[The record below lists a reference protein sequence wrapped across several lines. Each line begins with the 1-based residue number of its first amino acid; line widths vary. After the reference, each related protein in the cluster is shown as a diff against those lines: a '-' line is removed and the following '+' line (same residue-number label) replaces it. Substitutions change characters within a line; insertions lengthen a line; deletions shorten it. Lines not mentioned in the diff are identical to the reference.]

1 MLLKNVTNIQDYDS
15 YVEKLSK
22 NIEYCKIICSKI
34 LFINLG
40 GKMQL
45 VLDLKSGNKI
55 DDVVEY
61 ILNSDNRSFNE
72 IIRTLKN
79 PKGDLDIRYQRE
91 IEDPEC
97 TQQLATIADVISTI
111 RGLDKEQYTVEQKKR
126 IGIIGSCR
134 GQKDLQKFIK
144 SKYGTSKKEAGALVA
159 VLTGEKNFIE
169 LIEEKRKSVYE
180 KRSILDFF
188 RRTNLKALPEGNVS
202 LLSKYSQIIGQIV
215 REDISF
221 SFPIQN
227 LNNGVYE
234 KIQTLLFE
242 EREEKSHQ
250 IVLGKDDEDNWQIN
264 PELKEYVYQ
273 EMPKNLTP
281 EEQAVWTY
289 MKLCKTFSY
298 DDKQVF
304 DTKNNLLNKE
314 FLEKVKPGDA
324 IVCFDFSRIY
334 AKFINEDLK
343 DSLEAKVIGG
353 KGHFLVELIGQDSFV
368 TAEATSIRSYS
379 NEFFKMR
386 MGLPIEGIRKVYDPN
401 NKYSQAIEKITPLVN
416 QDIQSI
422 NSYMSMLNAIREQEE
437 LDRDVP
443 KEKDTL
449 GKISALV
456 KTMEEQGI
464 RGTEAMMGIMTFAST
479 GFLGKEAQRTWIK
492 QNVQDKERGIEGR
505 SAIVI
510 NNPKGDEFYVINSH
524 TMSVESIQREEI
536 IERFNDGKYEYKDSK
551 HTIEGIKDEV
561 PIPEDKEE
569 GDRYDVK

>member
-1 MLLKNVTNIQDYDS
+1 
-15 YVEKLSK
+15 
-22 NIEYCKIICSKI
+22 
-34 LFINLG
+34 
-40 GKMQL
+40 MQL

-61 ILNSDNRSFNE
+61 ILNSDTRSFNE

-79 PKGDLDIRYQRE
+79 PKGDLDVRYQRE
-91 IEDPEC
+91 IENPEC
-97 TQQLATIADVISTI
+97 TQQLTTISAIISAI
-111 RGLDKEQYTVEQKKR
+111 RDLDKKQCTVEQKRR
-126 IGIIGSCR
+126 IERLGSCR

-144 SKYGTSKKEAGALVA
+144 SKYGTSKMEAGALVA
-159 VLTGEKNFIE
+159 VLAGEKDFTE
-169 LIEEKRKSVYE
+169 FIEEKRKSVYE
-180 KRSILDFF
+180 KKSILDFF
-188 RRTNLKALPEGNVS
+188 GRINVKALPEGDVS
-202 LLSKYSQIIGQIV
+202 LLSKYSQIINQIIS
-215 REDISF
+215 EDISF

-227 LNNGVYE
+227 FDNGVCA

-242 EREEKSHQ
+242 AQEEKNHQ

-264 PELKEYVYQ
+264 QKLREYVYQ

-281 EEQAVWTY
+281 EEQAIWIY

-298 DDKQVF
+298 DDTKVF
-304 DTKNNLLNKE
+304 ATKNNSFNKG
-314 FLEKVKPGDA
+314 FLESVKPNDK

-343 DSLEAKVIGG
+343 DILEAKVIGG
-353 KGHFLVELIGQDSFV
+353 EGHFLVELIGQDSLV
-368 TAEATSIRSYS
+368 AAEATNAKSYS

-386 MGLPIEGIRKVYDPN
+386 MGLPIEGIRQVYDPN

-416 QDIQSI
+416 QDVQSI
-422 NSYMSMLNAIREQEE
+422 NSYMSMLNNIREQEK

-443 KEKDTL
+443 KENDTL

-456 KTMEEQGI
+456 KTMEEHGI

-479 GFLGKEAQRTWIK
+479 GFLGNEAKRTWIK

-510 NNPKGDEFYVINSH
+510 NNPNVDEFYVITSD
-524 TMSVESIQREEI
+524 TMSVESIKKEEI
-536 IERFNDGKYEYKDSK
+536 IKRFNNGKYEYRDSG
-551 HTIEGIKDEV
+551 HTIDVIKDEV
-561 PIPEDKEE
+561 PIPNDKEGE
-569 GDRYDVK
+569 NRYDVR